1 MIIDYAN
8 LVNTAQR
15 HTKCNSVYCLR
26 VIHKG
31 IRVVVFIIISRN
43 NRDLQF
49 STKKPTKKDGDITAE
64 IVPKRNDSKINE
76 HRRIQLQI
84 CMQIVTSIW
93 LLIIMH
99 VLNIIAKAEKL
110 LYVMYL
116 LMWFSI
122 YQMICYKEQRL
133 KNLL

>member
-1 MIIDYAN
+1 MSYSLSSRETTEIYN
-8 LVNTAQR
+8 LVQ
-15 HTKCNSVYCLR
+15 
-26 VIHKG
+26 
-31 IRVVVFIIISRN
+31 
-43 NRDLQF
+43 
-49 STKKPTKKDGDITAE
+49 KKPTKKDGDITAE

-122 YQMICYKEQRL
+122 YQMICYKEKRL